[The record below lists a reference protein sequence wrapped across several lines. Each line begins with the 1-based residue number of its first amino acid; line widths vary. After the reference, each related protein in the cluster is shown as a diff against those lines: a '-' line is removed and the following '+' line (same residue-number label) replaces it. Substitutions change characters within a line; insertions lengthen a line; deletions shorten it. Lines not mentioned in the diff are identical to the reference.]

1 MINYFFESTV
11 SLLILFVFYQLFLE
25 REKMHQFNRFYLLFS
40 IFISMIIPFVSIR
53 VFQETETAF
62 LPLQTLSIL
71 TSTDELP
78 PETLSNYFPVILGI
92 IYGIVFFVLFVRF
105 FKNLIFFR
113 KTIQNS
119 EKVNYKNAVLVLLEG
134 KTVPHT
140 FLHFIFLSK
149 DAYKNQSIESE
160 IYEHELTHVN
170 QKHSIDILFVE
181 ILKVIFWF
189 NPMFIIYKKAIQINH
204 EFIADAQ
211 VVKKHTNFSFYQSL
225 LLHTNEN
232 TNDYLASNLNYL
244 VTKKRLLMMTKN
256 TSRKMALLK
265 KVAIIP
271 ILAGLI
277 YFFCIEVVAQEKT
290 IEKATTAVEVSG
302 IELSDSTIDDKR
314 RDKYYSGVRII
325 LIDNR
330 YDLEINKMYEDLTLE
345 EKRRYLNWIPKSIS
359 EKELPA
365 ALFEKMKTQ
374 NMAVWINEKVSSKE
388 EIKKYKRTDFNYYTY
403 SFIHKNARSKRFP
416 QQYQYRLYTKKY
428 YDENLKNS
436 HLRYSSDTLKM
447 RVSNINRLQKNVDE
461 KLISTKAPADTLVW
475 FKKNKEGYNLYINDS
490 IKKKT
495 LQKVTINGEVFEKID
510 EKYFNEKGSFD
521 ATGKTKLKNGYI
533 KINNQ
538 TCLYITD
545 DKGEVEYFDR
555 SGNRINNK
563 GEKIEINANTVT
575 GDLSKKQENDVYTII
590 ELSEKPNFVGGMEA
604 FYKYIGANYKVPV
617 EVTKNKLK
625 GRVFVQFIIEK
636 DGSLSNI
643 KTLRDMGYGTGD
655 EAIRVLKESP
665 KWTPG
670 KVKEK
675 PVRTMYSLPISIQ

>member
-244 VTKKRLLMMTKN
+244 VTKKRLIMMTK
-256 TSRKMALLK
+256 TSSKVNVFIK
-265 KVAIIP
+265 KAGIIP
-271 ILAGLI
+271 LLTMMI
-277 YFFCIEVVAQEKT
+277 YFLCADLAAQEQT
-290 IEKATTAVEVSG
+290 KAEVKENSNQG
-302 IELSDSTIDDKR
+302 FPNEALNAYYNETRVIFKDSQGKVLVDKNYKELS
-314 RDKYYSGVRII
+314 
-325 LIDNR
+325 
-330 YDLEINKMYEDLTLE
+330 EQ
-345 EKRRYLNWIPKSIS
+345 
-359 EKELPA
+359 
-365 ALFEKMKTQ
+365 EKMKIPPPPPKPARISLSESQFNDFKNSTKY
-374 NMAVWINEKVSSKE
+374 AVWIDGIYVQNTELNN
-388 EIKKYKRTDFNYYTY
+388 YNAADFVLFRNSHVY
-403 SFIHKNARSKRFP
+403 KNARSKKFP
-416 QQYQYRLYTKKY
+416 QENQVRLYTEKSFV
-428 YDENLKNS
+428 EN
-436 HLRYSSDTLKM
+436 
-447 RVSNINRLQKNVDE
+447 
-461 KLISTKAPADTLVW
+461 
-475 FKKNKEGYNLYINDS
+475 
-490 IKKKT
+490 
-495 LQKVTINGEVFEKID
+495 FEKRN
-510 EKYFNEKGSFD
+510 KM
-521 ATGKTKLKNGYI
+521 
-533 KINNQ
+533 
-538 TCLYITD
+538 
-545 DKGEVEYFDR
+545 
-555 SGNRINNK
+555 SG
-563 GEKIEINANTVT
+563 
-575 GDLSKKQENDVYTII
+575 TII
-590 ELSEKPNFVGGMEA
+590 
-604 FYKYIGANYKVPV
+604 
-617 EVTKNKLK
+617 
-625 GRVFVQFIIEK
+625 
-636 DGSLSNI
+636 
-643 KTLRDMGYGTGD
+643 
-655 EAIRVLKESP
+655 
-665 KWTPG
+665 
-670 KVKEK
+670 
-675 PVRTMYSLPISIQ
+675 ISVNPD